1 MQIVHW
7 VHIVHHQERASR
19 VHLEVHVYR
28 YVPTLQ
34 HRTGMER
41 RVSRVRKMVTVVLH
55 QITVH
60 LRMRAV
66 HVPRQYHLR
75 VRRAR
80 RQPLIGV
87 QQQQQQLIAY
97 VHQISRVHRTR
108 TQEGRSAR
116 IVTPEGRVPCVRI
129 QGIPERHLNTR
140 PARDV
145 QLRHVAQVVQ

>member
-1 MQIVHW
+1 
-7 VHIVHHQERASR
+7 
-19 VHLEVHVYR
+19 
-28 YVPTLQ
+28 
-34 HRTGMER
+34 
-41 RVSRVRKMVTVVLH
+41 
-55 QITVH
+55 
-60 LRMRAV
+60 MRAV